1 MVVAV
6 GSVST
11 LAALLLDVYVFKRA
25 TARGKYNQM
34 EDFDN
39 KQAMP
44 GHNVPERLYNDAPL
58 YNASGSAINLAP
70 QRPLQLTNKAP
81 RPTGYAVP
89 EEQFSYDTGYNGG
102 HMAEHR

>member
-1 MVVAV
+1 VD
-6 GSVST
+6 SVST

-39 KQAMP
+39 KQTMP
-44 GHNVPERLYNDAPL
+44 GHNQPERSYNDVPS

-70 QRPLQLTNKAP
+70 QRPLQLTKAP

-102 HMAEHR
+102 HMAERR